1 MAKHTLDLETLLRTL
16 ADRTRLRLLNLMRER
31 EICVCYFVETLQT
44 SQPKISRHL
53 AYLRRSG
60 LVSARRE
67 GLWQHY
73 SIVPPANAA
82 VARVL
87 RETLNAMA
95 ADKEAERDL
104 LRLDRACCNPSKFVK
119 LRQPAKSEQTGP
131 GKNRVS

>member
-16 ADRTRLRLLNLMRER
+16 ADRTRLRLLNLMRES
-31 EICVCYFVETLQT
+31 EVCVCYFVETLQT

-82 VARVL
+82 VAKVL

-95 ADKEAERDL
+95 SDKEAERDL
-104 LRLDRACCNPSKFVK
+104 QRLDRACCNPAKFVK
-119 LRQPAKSEQTGP
+119 LQPAPVP
-131 GKNRVS
+131 GKRLQ

>member
-1 MAKHTLDLETLLRTL
+1 MAKPTLDLETLLRTL

-31 EICVCYFVETLQT
+31 EVCVCYFVETLQT

-73 SIVPPANAA
+73 SIVPPTNAA
-82 VARVL
+82 VAKVL
-87 RETLNAMA
+87 RETLNAVA

-104 LRLDRACCNPSKFVK
+104 QRLDRACCNPTKFVK
-119 LRQPAKSEQTGP
+119 LQPAPVPAKRS
-131 GKNRVS
+131 

>member
-1 MAKHTLDLETLLRTL
+1 MGKHSLDLDTLLRTL
-16 ADRTRLRLLNLMRER
+16 ADRTRLRLLNLMRDR
-31 EICVCYFVETLQT
+31 EVCVCFFVETLQT

-60 LVSARRE
+60 LVAARRE

-73 SIVPPANAA
+73 SIIPPADEA

-95 ADKEAERDL
+95 ADKEAARDIQ
-104 LRLDRACCNPSKFVK
+104 RLDRACCNPTKFVK
-119 LRQPAKSEQTGP
+119 LTPAPMPAKRT
-131 GKNRVS
+131 N

>member
-1 MAKHTLDLETLLRTL
+1 MVKRSLDLDTLLRTL
-16 ADRTRLRLLNLMRER
+16 ADRTRLRLLNLMRDR
-31 EICVCYFVETLQT
+31 EVCVCYFVETLQT

-73 SIVPPANAA
+73 SIVPPADNA
-82 VARVL
+82 VANVL

-95 ADKEAERDL
+95 SDKEAQKDIQ
-104 LRLDRACCNPSKFVK
+104 RLDRACCNPAKFVK
-119 LRQPAKSEQTGP
+119 LQTAPVPAKR
-131 GKNRVS
+131 N

>member
-1 MAKHTLDLETLLRTL
+1 MVKRSLDLDTLLRTL
-16 ADRTRLRLLNLMRER
+16 ADRTRLRLLNLMRDR
-31 EICVCYFVETLQT
+31 EVCVCYFVETLQT

-73 SIVPPANAA
+73 SIVPPADHA
-82 VARVL
+82 VANVL

-95 ADKEAERDL
+95 SDKEAQKDIQ
-104 LRLDRACCNPSKFVK
+104 RLDRACCNPAKFVK
-119 LRQPAKSEQTGP
+119 LQTAPVPAKR
-131 GKNRVS
+131 N

>member
-1 MAKHTLDLETLLRTL
+1 MPKPILDLETLLRTL
-16 ADRTRLRLLNLMRER
+16 ADRTRLRLLNLMREH
-31 EICVCYFVETLQT
+31 EVCVCYFVETLQT

-73 SIVPPANAA
+73 SIVPPSNAA
-82 VARVL
+82 VAGVL

-95 ADKEAERDL
+95 TDKEAERDL
-104 LRLDRACCNPSKFVK
+104 QRLERACCNPAKFVK
-119 LRQPAKSEQTGP
+119 LEPAPIPAKRQP
-131 GKNRVS
+131 